1 MHNFVNHCLLE
12 INRMS
17 YQTNDNCK
25 TNVKIKDYENVRKK
39 LTDGQTYGWRT
50 TSDQESKFEPSAV
63 ADLMMSIFPIKL
75 KRFRAKLYVIS
86 YMQNIIFLIVT
97 LKWPNFHWYII
108 LSFWCKRNHLTFS
121 PIARILGKVASTFC
135 SAQFSSKHYAD
146 EG

>member
-1 MHNFVNHCLLE
+1 MHNFVNHCLLK

-25 TNVKIKDYENVRKK
+25 TNAKIKDYENVRKK

-50 TSDQESKFEPSAV
+50 TSDQESKFEPLAV
-63 ADLMMSIFPIKL
+63 ADLMLAYSLLNL
-75 KRFRAKLYVIS
+75 KDSEQNYTLYLICR
-86 YMQNIIFLIVT
+86 ILFLIVT